1 MRKTKTETL
10 DEWAVRAIAEE
21 QAHARAAIAR
31 GEPVDSV
38 IEQMALRIQKKL
50 LHPLY
55 AVLKQDVAVVDLVES
70 KKSYDRVYLS
80 HRRADQ
86 R

>member
-10 DEWAVRAIAEE
+10 DEWSTRAVAQE
-21 QAHARAAIAR
+21 QALAQAAIAR
-31 GEPVDSV
+31 GEPIEAVL
-38 IEQMALRIQKKL
+38 EQMATRIQKKL

-55 AVLKQDVAVVDLVES
+55 AVLKQDVAVIDLVES
-70 KKSYDRVYLS
+70 KKSYDQVYLS
-80 HRRADQ
+80 HRRRDQ